1 MSDEV
6 KREYHIGEYA
16 SGVDRKRRD
25 SGLVIIRKRDIEQWS
40 DDLRWTIRWAEGA
53 TFLAG
58 FMLAV
63 LILNLY
69 GVI

>member
-1 MSDEV
+1 MSEEV
-6 KREYHIGEYA
+6 KKEYHIGEY
-16 SGVDRKRRD
+16 RKRRD
-25 SGLVIIRKRDIEQWS
+25 SGLVIIKKRDIEQWS
-40 DDLRWTIRWAEGA
+40 DDLRWIIRWAEGA

-63 LILNLY
+63 LILKLY

>member
-16 SGVDRKRRD
+16 VGDSRKRKESGV
-25 SGLVIIRKRDIEQWS
+25 VIIRKRDIEQWS
-40 DDLRWTIRWAEGA
+40 DDWRWIIRWAEGA

-63 LILNLY
+63 LVLSMY